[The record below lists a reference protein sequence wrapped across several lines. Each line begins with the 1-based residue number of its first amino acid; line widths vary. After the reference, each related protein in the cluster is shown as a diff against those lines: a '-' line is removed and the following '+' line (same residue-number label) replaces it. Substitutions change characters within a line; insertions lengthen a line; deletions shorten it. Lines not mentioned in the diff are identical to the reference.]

1 MKKGTLNLRLQSTPE
16 MVTSAATIS

>member
-1 MKKGTLNLRLQSTPE
+1 MKKGMLNLRLQSTPE